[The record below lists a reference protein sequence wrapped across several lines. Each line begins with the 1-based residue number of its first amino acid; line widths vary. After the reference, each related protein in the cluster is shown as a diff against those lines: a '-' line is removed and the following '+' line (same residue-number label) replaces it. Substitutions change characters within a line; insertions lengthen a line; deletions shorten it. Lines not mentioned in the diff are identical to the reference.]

1 MKMYHKNVATKQLYI
16 WFQADELKQY
26 FPSLIPIIDSM
37 GNVSKNGTM
46 GTKSMGTTQ
55 SIGASS

>member
-1 MKMYHKNVATKQLYI
+1 MKMYHKNVATMQLYI
-16 WFQADELKQY
+16 WFQGDELKQY

-46 GTKSMGTTQ
+46 GTTQ